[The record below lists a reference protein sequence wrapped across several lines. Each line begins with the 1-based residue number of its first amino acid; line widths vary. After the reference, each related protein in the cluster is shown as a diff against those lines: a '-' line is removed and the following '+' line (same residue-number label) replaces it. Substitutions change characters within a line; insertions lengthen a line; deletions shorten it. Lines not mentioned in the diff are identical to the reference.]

1 LLQINNCA
9 LAAEIYSGADDTG
22 IAVAPII
29 SVASEK
35 VAIVIDFVNPV
46 PAIWRLIDG
55 GAPKL
60 SAGALKKAGVN
71 SPTASGQGCDWG
83 RGKTRRRKPTPHS
96 GSEEKKK
103 CL

>member
-1 LLQINNCA
+1 

-46 PAIWRLIDG
+46 LAIWRLIDG
-55 GAPKL
+55 
-60 SAGALKKAGVN
+60 
-71 SPTASGQGCDWG
+71 
-83 RGKTRRRKPTPHS
+83 
-96 GSEEKKK
+96 
-103 CL
+103 